1 MRMVEG
7 LLSARAARAIRRRAA
22 PPAGRLAL
30 AYWRAVL
37 RALNLPVA
45 LLYRACP
52 ALRLDPRAEAGPRE
66 APAPGPGE

>member
-7 LLSARAARAIRRRAA
+7 LPSARAARIFRGRAA
-22 PPAGRLAL
+22 PPAGWLAL
-30 AYWRAVL
+30 AYWRAIL

-52 ALRLDPRAEAGPRE
+52 ALRLDPRAEAGPLE
-66 APAPGPGE
+66 APAPRPGA